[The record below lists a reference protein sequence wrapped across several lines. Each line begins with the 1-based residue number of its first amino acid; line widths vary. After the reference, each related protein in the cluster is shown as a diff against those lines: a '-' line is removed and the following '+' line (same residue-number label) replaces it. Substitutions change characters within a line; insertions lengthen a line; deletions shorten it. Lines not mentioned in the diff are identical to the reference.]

1 MAEARAV
8 RYADIVPAKKTVIGS
23 NVVNAQ
29 NQDLGKIEDL
39 VLDAGA
45 GRIAY
50 AVLSFGGFLGMG
62 DKYFAIP
69 WNAIHFNLSEKHA
82 VLNVDKKVLENAT
95 GFDKD
100 NWPNMADS
108 TWGTRSINTM
118 ATLLTGKKRSAT
130 FTNFR
135 IGFPQVNGEARF
147 DFCHTIFSSVAGRPR
162 N

>member
-1 MAEARAV
+1 MAQPMVAR
-8 RYADIVPAKKTVIGS
+8 YTEIVPAKKTVIGS
-23 NVVNAQ
+23 KVVNAQ
-29 NQDLGKIEDL
+29 DEDLGKIEDL

-69 WNAIHFNLSEKHA
+69 WNVFRFNLSEKHA
-82 VLNVDKKVLENAT
+82 VLNLDKKLLQNAP

-108 TWGTRSINTM
+108 NWRTRIYQHYGYTPYWDEASGTTSTTM
-118 ATLLTGKKRSAT
+118 RD
-130 FTNFR
+130 R
-135 IGFPQVNGEARF
+135 R
-147 DFCHTIFSSVAGRPR
+147 
-162 N
+162 